1 MRFDTLSLDAGGVLV
16 FPNWTRV
23 SEALARHGVTADAGA
38 LAAAEPHVK
47 RRLDVGPTIAATN
60 DDRRGWLYFD
70 LILQHL
76 GIEPNESTAAAVQE
90 LYAYHQEMNLWEHV
104 PAGVPDRL
112 SDLRHLGLKL
122 VVVSNANGRLVKAF
136 DRLGLAQYFDCMV
149 DSFDEGVEKP
159 DPRLFQIAL
168 SRAGARA
175 DRTMH
180 VGDMYHVD
188 VVGAR
193 AAGLSAVLL
202 DAEDLYADFD
212 CRRVRSLDE
221 LLRRVTDL

>member
-1 MRFDTLSLDAGGVLV
+1 MRFDTLFLDAGGVLV
-16 FPNWTRV
+16 LPNWTRV

-47 RRLDVGPTIAATN
+47 RRLDVAHAIAATD

-70 LILQHL
+70 LILERL
-76 GIEPNESTAAAVQE
+76 GIEPSEATAAAVRE
-90 LYAYHQEMNLWEHV
+90 LYEYHQQMNLWENL

-112 SDLRHLGLKL
+112 RDLRDLGLRL
-122 VVVSNANGRLVKAF
+122 AVVSNANGRLATVF
-136 DRLGLAQYFDCMV
+136 HRLGLAQYFECLI
-149 DSFDEGVEKP
+149 DSFEEGVEKP

-168 SRAGARA
+168 SRTGARA
-175 DRTMH
+175 DRTLH

-193 AAGLSAVLL
+193 AAGLSAVLF
-202 DAEDLYADFD
+202 DAGDLYSDYD
-212 CRRVRSLDE
+212 CPRVRSLEE
-221 LLRRVTDL
+221 LVAYVRGF